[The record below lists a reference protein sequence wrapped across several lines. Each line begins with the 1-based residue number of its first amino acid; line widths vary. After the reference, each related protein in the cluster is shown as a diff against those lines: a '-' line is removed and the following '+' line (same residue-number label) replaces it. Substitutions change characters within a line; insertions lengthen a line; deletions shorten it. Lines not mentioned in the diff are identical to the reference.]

1 MAVGDLLA
9 WWNLVFLLPGIAG
22 LCLAFLSTLGAR
34 GDDAGEHGAPGAHP
48 EPGRDREIEPGLWSA
63 TRVALGVGRVPLA
76 LILTTLL
83 TVYGAIG
90 LATNRALPSMPALL
104 PVSLAIAVFGSVVA
118 SLLVARVLAGMDP
131 VEESPTSS
139 FESLVGC
146 SGTVV
151 SLLPSAEGT
160 ARVQDHLGNVQEV
173 RCKDLSSA
181 PLRPGERVVVAR
193 VESEA
198 RLCLVVRVADDDST
212 SEKAR

>member
-9 WWNLVFLLPGIAG
+9 WWNLVFLLPGVAG
-22 LCLAFLSTLGAR
+22 LCLAFLSTVGAG
-34 GDDAGEHGAPGAHP
+34 GDDAGEHAVSDAHP
-48 EPGRDREIEPGLWSA
+48 DAARGREHRAGLWSA
-63 TRVALGVGRVPLA
+63 TRGALGVGRVPLA
-76 LILTTLL
+76 MILTALL

-90 LATNRALPSMPALL
+90 LVTNRALPSMPALL
-104 PVSLAIAVFGSVVA
+104 PVSLTIAVFGSVVA
-118 SLLVARVLAGMDP
+118 SVLVARALARTGPADEP
-131 VEESPTSS
+131 SASS

-160 ARVQDHLGNVQEV
+160 ARVQDHLGNLQEV

-181 PLRPGERVVVAR
+181 PLRPGERVVIAR

-198 RLCLVVRVADDDST
+198 RLCLVVKVADDEST
-212 SEKAR
+212 SEKAP